1 MLLKTVQILYLFT
14 NINSVLNNN
23 YCLNILC
30 NAHFCQVMS
39 NTGCHVSCENN
50 FIFNIYLL
58 SQTNVNNIATAKNIG
73 DIIENSS
80 NYNIIQ
86 CLRNVIQ

>member
-1 MLLKTVQILYLFT
+1 MLLKTGQIRYLFT

-30 NAHFCQVMS
+30 NAHFCQAMS

-50 FIFNIYLL
+50 FIFKIYLL
-58 SQTNVNNIATAKNIG
+58 SQLNFYNIATAKKQVTFSKIVA
-73 DIIENSS
+73 ITIL
-80 NYNIIQ
+80 YN
-86 CLRNVIQ
+86 V